1 MIIRRRREMW
11 FMKQQGPIKT
21 QTWKPAH
28 VAHSPGPAYTPNTH
42 VRFIFKE
49 RLTELFLITI
59 SLSFSPGCKMSLYS
73 LYSTGSC
80 GQTPI
85 FLSVQ
90 IWLCKSFF
98 FSLLRT
104 YLSVTWVWQHTHS
117 ASCSHCGRDEHRE
130 TQTASSWYPDKI
142 LSKMGLPG
150 VIHSLW
156 QCFSQRRGLYS
167 EDSRRRHTLNI
178 L

>member
-49 RLTELFLITI
+49 TLTELFLITI
-59 SLSFSPGCKMSLYS
+59 SLSFSPGCKIMLFFFWVFIQTYCA
-73 LYSTGSC
+73 GSC
-80 GQTPI
+80 DQTPI

-90 IWLCKSFF
+90 IWLRKMFELF
-98 FSLLRT
+98 FSPPLN
-104 YLSVTWVWQHTHS
+104 LSFIDVDLAARTHS
-117 ASCSHCGRDEHRE
+117 ASCSHCGRDEH
-130 TQTASSWYPDKI
+130 K
-142 LSKMGLPG
+142 
-150 VIHSLW
+150 
-156 QCFSQRRGLYS
+156 QRNTDCEQLI
-167 EDSRRRHTLNI
+167 SR
-178 L
+178 